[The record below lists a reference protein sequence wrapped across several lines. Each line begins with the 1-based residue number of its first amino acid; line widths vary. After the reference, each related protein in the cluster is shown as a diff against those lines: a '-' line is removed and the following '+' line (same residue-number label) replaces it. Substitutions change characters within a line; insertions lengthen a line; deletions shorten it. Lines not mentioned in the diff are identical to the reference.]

1 MRAVNSWRSV
11 RVKCNEVWTYVRCL
25 NNAGHS
31 GAHVPGWHLQWLT
44 ALRICFMLISPC
56 LCLPC
61 RRSRVTSSLWQSSYH
76 IIERKGISDIWEAAT
91 LDKKRY
97 YSITLYFHSLV
108 WIVVI
113 CNHLC
118 LVSSN
123 SPFEFWIFLRLDL
136 RDDISMYSFTFR
148 YKERHFIAWIVTVS
162 KRHDGETFPNQNI
175 QTHSTSTAKHNQ
187 PAFSKW

>member
-1 MRAVNSWRSV
+1 MISWSHVWSISLLYSLSLHIIMRAVNSWRSV

-61 RRSRVTSSLWQSSYH
+61 RRSRVTTSVWQSSYH
-76 IIERKGISDIWEAAT
+76 IILRKGISDIWEAAT

-97 YSITLYFHSLV
+97 YSITSIHWIELLYSCMLG
-108 WIVVI
+108 
-113 CNHLC
+113 L
-118 LVSSN
+118 
-123 SPFEFWIFLRLDL
+123 
-136 RDDISMYSFTFR
+136 
-148 YKERHFIAWIVTVS
+148 
-162 KRHDGETFPNQNI
+162 
-175 QTHSTSTAKHNQ
+175 
-187 PAFSKW
+187 